1 MNWIPTKN
9 VTDEIVQENIL
20 KQTLSKSSVP
30 DEMHPQISI
39 EIVDHTSKALALV
52 AKKDDGWWMY
62 TTGPEYSASFT
73 NV

>member
-1 MNWIPTKN
+1 M
-9 VTDEIVQENIL
+9 VQKNIL

-52 AKKDDGWWMY
+52 AKKDDG
-62 TTGPEYSASFT
+62 
-73 NV
+73 